1 MAMGVGFSMWYSRM
15 RRPTSSIQ
23 SMTSSSDGRQV
34 ADVFAVE
41 WGDERAVQRAEDFVG
56 DLVAGVL
63 DVLQVPSFAIDV
75 DEVVEQV
82 VQQSRAFEDVLGAA
96 IEQVEEAVILGDEAE
111 SGKHGF
117 CAATCSL
124 V

>member
-1 MAMGVGFSMWYSRM
+1 M
-15 RRPTSSIQ
+15 
-23 SMTSSSDGRQV
+23 
-34 ADVFAVE
+34 
-41 WGDERAVQRAEDFVG
+41 G

-63 DVLQVPSFAIDV
+63 DVLQVASFAIDV
-75 DEVVEQV
+75 DEVVEQIM
-82 VQQSRAFEDVLGAA
+82 QESGAFEDVLGAA

-117 CAATCSL
+117 VQRRAVL

>member
-1 MAMGVGFSMWYSRM
+1 MSSRSIGVTNVRLQG
-15 RRPTSSIQ
+15 
-23 SMTSSSDGRQV
+23 
-34 ADVFAVE
+34 
-41 WGDERAVQRAEDFVG
+41 AEDLVG

-63 DVLQVPSFAIDV
+63 DVLQVARLALDV
-75 DEVVEQV
+75 DEVGEQV
-82 VQQSRAFEDVLGAA
+82 VQESGAFEGVLGAA

-117 CAATCSL
+117 VQRRAVL